1 MSTKIHA
8 TVDALGNPT
17 GFHFTPGQAHDLEG
31 ADALLPGLEADVLL
45 TDKAYD
51 ADERVIEPLRHAEIE
66 PVIPTKANRK
76 GPRPYDKDLYKA
88 RSLIENFFC
97 KLKQFRAIATRY
109 DKTARNF
116 LAAIHLSAATKFE
129 SAVRDLIRRRSVFD
143 KDFAALDEMLSGRE
157 QADEKPK
164 D

>member
-1 MSTKIHA
+1 VPAKAPSRRQPSWTQTNRAIYA
-8 TVDALGNPT
+8 RIFTAANSNPT
-17 GFHFTPGQAHDLEG
+17 GFHLTPGQAHDLEG
-31 ADALLPGLEADVLL
+31 ADALLPGIEADALL
-45 TDKAYD
+45 ADKAYD

-76 GPRPYDKDLYKA
+76 EPRPYDKDLYKA

-116 LAAIHLSAATKFE
+116 LAAIHSSL
-129 SAVRDLIRRRSVFD
+129 
-143 KDFAALDEMLSGRE
+143 ALRVEGLARLE
-157 QADEKPK
+157 
-164 D
+164 